1 MFFYE
6 NKAIKEGYSL
16 VCGIDEAG
24 RGPLAGPVV
33 SAAVIMPQGKRI
45 PGVNDSKKLTP
56 LKREILSK
64 EIKKEAIAFAI
75 SVVKPY
81 KIDSINIL
89 NASLLS
95 MEIALSKLSIKPDF
109 VLIDG
114 KFKIKTQIPQEAI
127 IKGDTLSFSI
137 ASASILAKVRRDEI
151 MKQYDAIYPQY
162 EFKRHKG
169 YPTKLH
175 KEKIKMFGIS
185 PIHRKSFK
193 GVKEYV

>member
-56 LKREILSK
+56 SKREILSK

-151 MKQYDAIYPQY
+151 MKQYDTIYPQY

-175 KEKIKMFGIS
+175 KEKIKIFGIS